1 MAIQKITPDEESRL
15 PIFGSH
21 EEASQFFTSQY
32 GDAFVSK
39 QNTEL
44 GGVTIYKY
52 ILIVDQ
58 EAYKTGQE
66 KLARFEMMNG
76 PEFMN
81 SFQSIQITED
91 GEVEIGL

>member
-1 MAIQKITPDEESRL
+1 MEIHKITPDEESKL

-21 EEASQFFTSQY
+21 EEAKEFFTTQY
-32 GDAFVSK
+32 GDSFVYK
-39 QNTEL
+39 QTTDL
-44 GGVTIYKY
+44 GGVAIYKY

>member
-1 MAIQKITPDEESRL
+1 MGIHKITPDEESKL

-21 EEASQFFTSQY
+21 EEAKEYFTTQY
-32 GDAFVSK
+32 ADAFVHKKTS
-39 QNTEL
+39 EL
-44 GGVTIYKY
+44 GGVAIYKY
-52 ILIVDQ
+52 ILIVDK

-76 PEFMN
+76 PDFMN